1 MANVSSVIK
10 LEIRTLQ
17 LADLVNVLLLHCIYT
32 NNHRHGH
39 ITKLTKTS
47 CTAILELP
55 RWLLFRKKT
64 CMVWLLCQQTHEQM
78 QSHGAKRTHAE
89 SENEFNVTVQLK
101 ASEGATETLVG
112 RWELSRLLT
121 SHCAR
126 LMANLST
133 HTHECKHTNSGCCLG
148 HIHSCVQQHWVT
160 LSPNKCPQTPTR
172 HPHACLKSFLSSAP
186 PPHTH
191 FFPPSFPV
199 VVRCTA
205 SETPT
210 SPSPIHYRLHLL
222 ASNTD
227 SSIQG
232 GSTATL
238 STQLCQDGK
247 WFNCLLA
254 SKHN

>member
-1 MANVSSVIK
+1 
-10 LEIRTLQ
+10 
-17 LADLVNVLLLHCIYT
+17 
-32 NNHRHGH
+32 
-39 ITKLTKTS
+39 
-47 CTAILELP
+47 
-55 RWLLFRKKT
+55 
-64 CMVWLLCQQTHEQM
+64 M
-78 QSHGAKRTHAE
+78 QSHGVKRTHAE

-133 HTHECKHTNSGCCLG
+133 HMHKCKHTNFVLLPQS
-148 HIHSCVQQHWVT
+148 HPFMWTAT
-160 LSPNKCPQTPTR
+160 LDNTEPKQMPTDT
-172 HPHACLKSFLSSAP
+172 HPHACLKSFILSTP
-186 PPHTH
+186 H
-191 FFPPSFPV
+191 FFSLAFLWWYAAQRQRQP
-199 VVRCTA
+199 A
-205 SETPT
+205 PT
-210 SPSPIHYRLHLL
+210 SPSPIHYRLRLL

-227 SSIQG
+227 SSIHG